1 MLEKLA
7 VPSLVIMGRTLEA
20 ALAALADLYDRRDGP
35 WLDEI
40 ERAALQAALEEGLEP
55 TEILLLSDFF
65 SNFRQTLS
73 ASVLEDAGIQLQRD
87 GGYESDRGRRLNRL
101 L

>member
-7 VPSLVIMGRTLEA
+7 VPSLVSMGRTLEA

-40 ERAALQAALEEGLEP
+40 ERAALEAALEEGLKP
-55 TEILLLSDFF
+55 SEILLLSDFF
-65 SNFRQTLS
+65 SNFRQSLS
-73 ASVLEDAGIQLQRD
+73 ASVLEDVGTQQQRNR
-87 GGYESDRGRRLNRL
+87 GSELDRGRRLNPFV
-101 L
+101 